1 MHARCDMK
9 PLLSGLAIFLI
20 PTALAAWD
28 ERAVAQLKDTGR
40 CEACDLTRADL
51 RWAAVYAAE
60 LGGAPNLVN
69 GVLDGS
75 DLSGANL
82 YGANLEGTSLRN
94 ANLTGADLSWSVMF
108 GTDLTGADLTGAK
121 LTGIIFCDTIMPDGN
136 RNDAQ
141 C

>member
-1 MHARCDMK
+1 MN
-9 PLLSGLAIFLI
+9 LFLPALFFALV

-28 ERAVAQLKDTGR
+28 ENAVAQLKDTGR
-40 CEACDLTRADL
+40 CEECDLTKADL
-51 RWAAVYAAE
+51 RWAAVFAAE
-60 LGGAPNLVN
+60 LGGAPNLVY

-82 YGANLEGTSLRN
+82 SGANLEGTSLRN

-108 GTDLTGADLTGAK
+108 GADLTGADLTDAK
-121 LTGIIFCDTIMPDGN
+121 LTGTVFCDTIMPAGN
-136 RNDAQ
+136 RNDAR

>member
-1 MHARCDMK
+1 MH
-9 PLLSGLAIFLI
+9 PILPGLVLALI
-20 PTALAAWD
+20 PTGLAAWD
-28 ERAVAQLKDTGR
+28 ESAVAQLKDTGR
-40 CEACDLTRADL
+40 CEGCDLTKADL

-82 YGANLEGTSLRN
+82 YGANLEGTSLRD

-121 LTGIIFCDTIMPDGN
+121 LTGIVFCGTIMPDGSK
-136 RNDAQ
+136 NDAQ